1 MPDFN
6 NGAIELDTNVDLD
19 IFETLDVDVVDD
31 EVFDNKVEED
41 DEVFDNK
48 VEGEIEVGGSSR
60 PSTNSQKSFSLSSLS
75 YSAEIFCI

>member
-31 EVFDNKVEED
+31 EVFDNEED

>member
-1 MPDFN
+1 MPNFN

-31 EVFDNKVEED
+31 EVFEEV

-60 PSTNSQKSFSLSSLS
+60 PSTNSQKSFPLSSLS